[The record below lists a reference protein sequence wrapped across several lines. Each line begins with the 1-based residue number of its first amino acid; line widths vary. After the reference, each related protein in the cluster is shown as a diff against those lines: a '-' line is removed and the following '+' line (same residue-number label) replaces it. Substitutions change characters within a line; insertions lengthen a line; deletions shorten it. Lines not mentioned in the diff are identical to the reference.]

1 MQYMKKRPSLIPGQ
15 LRPKALRT
23 KAGVVVEFCRGI
35 NGTDPIVRD
44 GKPQVAFVGRSN
56 VGKSSTI
63 NAILGTII
71 ARASAR
77 PGKTTEINFFSV
89 TKDGDPATLGTS
101 SRRGGYVVDLPGY
114 GYARMGGVAHEKI
127 RKHVLWYLSS
137 GEAMPKM
144 LVLVLDARVGGTEHD
159 KELVEIARDM
169 GHPFVMLANKMDKFS
184 ARERGPA
191 LAVIQNAFPDAEIVP
206 FSAEKKENIEIVRD
220 AVFRVLGITG

>member
-1 MQYMKKRPSLIPGQ
+1 MKKRPPLTKGQ

-63 NAILGTII
+63 NAILGTTI

-89 TKDGDPATLGTS
+89 MKDGDPEHLATS
-101 SRRGGYVVDLPGY
+101 ERRGGYVVDLPGY
-114 GYARMGGVAHEKI
+114 GYARMGGAAHEKI

-144 LVLVLDARVGGTEHD
+144 LVLVLDARVGAYRD
-159 KELVEIARDM
+159 CARHGSSDYY
-169 GHPFVMLANKMDKFS
+169 PRK
-184 ARERGPA
+184 
-191 LAVIQNAFPDAEIVP
+191 
-206 FSAEKKENIEIVRD
+206 
-220 AVFRVLGITG
+220 